1 MLIVTHATDPSPELN
16 KDGTGLELEGCST
29 ALGVGIRTTSDR
41 DLSISQTLKLEV
53 RGYKSMKIPSLSLVQ
68 TVLQSTWGDHAFTG
82 VWTRRQTQTTY
93 KRLYAVL
100 SNATPRDRN
109 GLSW

>member
-1 MLIVTHATDPSPELN
+1 MQQIPHLN
-16 KDGTGLELEGCST
+16 STRMGLGWNLGGGST
-29 ALGVGIRTTSDR
+29 ALGLGIRTTSDR

-53 RGYKSMKIPSLSLVQ
+53 RGYKFMKIPSLSLVQ
-68 TVLQSTWGDHAFTG
+68 TVIFQSTWDDHAFTG

-93 KRLYAVL
+93 KQLYTVL
-100 SNATPRDRN
+100 SNATLRDRN